1 MTEREIAEGIMHKGI
16 DAILTALSMFCSKGH
31 CEDCAYLNKSDDT
44 CNVVNYICE
53 HEEITTLNR
62 VPYGD
67 RESDYC
73 EDPHADDDWRDMVY
87 NV

>member
-31 CEDCAYLNKSDDT
+31 CNDCAYLNKSDDT

-67 RESDYC
+67 RGFT
-73 EDPHADDDWRDMVY
+73 EDPDPDRNWRDMVC
-87 NV
+87 NVPM